1 MIDNLLNRLEKVKAK
16 RANQWVA
23 CCPAHQDQSPS
34 LAIALTQDGRI
45 LLNCWAGC
53 SALDVITAVGLD
65 WSALFPPKD
74 NYKSIM
80 EHLKP
85 KRGSVDDYVVAAYD
99 SDMSRGKKVS
109 QTDKQRFREALS
121 NGGRRYA
128 D

>member
-1 MIDNLLNRLEKVKAK
+1 MITNLLTRLEKVKEK

-23 CCPAHQDQSPS
+23 CCPAHQDKSPS

-74 NYKSIM
+74 DYKSIM
-80 EHLKP
+80 DHLQK
-85 KRGSVDDYVVAAYD
+85 KRGTVDDYVVAAYD
-99 SDMSRGKKVS
+99 SDVKNQKKITQS
-109 QTDKQRFREALS
+109 DKERFRRALA
-121 NGGRRYA
+121 NGGQRY
-128 D
+128 